1 MAVQRAMTPPTIV
14 PKSDWMSLKLFHV
27 KVTVDVERL
36 QIYRSLTS
44 NPELEALHQQLHREY
59 QRRFK

>member
-1 MAVQRAMTPPTIV
+1 VVHFEVIGDT
-14 PKSDWMSLKLFHV
+14 
-27 KVTVDVERL
+27 
-36 QIYRSLTS
+36 

>member
-1 MAVQRAMTPPTIV
+1 
-14 PKSDWMSLKLFHV
+14 MSLKLFHV